1 MRRRTSKTE
10 SNHQESQDVGSNGS
24 ASGSQDQEPIP
35 PRNQAPS
42 IASGKSR
49 GDVDEGK
56 NDDEVLFSGPVANT
70 LSSMVEGV
78 ESQDEEA
85 DETEESPK
93 ACWDVF

>member
-1 MRRRTSKTE
+1 MGL
-10 SNHQESQDVGSNGS
+10 HQDLRIRSRFH
-24 ASGSQDQEPIP
+24 

-42 IASGKSR
+42 IASGKTR

-56 NDDEVLFSGPVANT
+56 NDDEVLLSGAVANT

-78 ESQDEEA
+78 VAEHEEA